1 MLQYW
6 VVPVGW
12 DFESFNLGL
21 PRRLQ
26 DQPSGPHLSVCLRA
40 LSLRRVRTKRTS
52 SLRVTTFQ
60 IQRSSDSSLPES
72 FRGGYSFGAGACQP
86 RSSAQQISTASEC
99 KPVLLV
105 CQPKILGDTKN
116 SRHANRRTVSPRI
129 VPAYLVG
136 WKRQTPVPA
145 RIRTENTLVRPL
157 GYLGLTNPK
166 TGRDRHFMSRR
177 FPPEAFRVPW

>member
-1 MLQYW
+1 MHPAVQPRALFSASGVKTHITLSSLNMLQYW

-105 CQPKILGDTKN
+105 CQPKILGMPI
-116 SRHANRRTVSPRI
+116 AVQYRRTSFQLIWSAGNASPL
-129 VPAYLVG
+129 YLLGFVRRTR
-136 WKRQTPVPA
+136 WYA
-145 RIRTENTLVRPL
+145 RWVTSV
-157 GYLGLTNPK
+157 
-166 TGRDRHFMSRR
+166 
-177 FPPEAFRVPW
+177 